1 MLITSNTINELK
13 ISRLPQTK
21 SSLQQMKTI
30 ILISNRFFFV
40 KSRPFISRIN
50 SDAHDE
56 EGNE

>member
-1 MLITSNTINELK
+1 MLITSNAINELK

-21 SSLQQMKTI
+21 SSLQQMETI
-30 ILISNRFFFV
+30 ILISNRSFV
-40 KSRPFISRIN
+40 KSRLFISRIN

>member
-30 ILISNRFFFV
+30 ILILNRFFFV
-40 KSRPFISRIN
+40 KSRPFISQIN

>member
-13 ISRLPQTK
+13 ISRLSQTK

-30 ILISNRFFFV
+30 ILISNRFFV

>member
-30 ILISNRFFFV
+30 ILILNQFFV
-40 KSRPFISRIN
+40 KSRPFISRVN
-50 SDAHDE
+50 NDAHDE